1 MNRAGMLRIGAY
13 GIIGLGAALLI
24 AALLLSTYTSGK
36 IKKIPLNIDET
47 LVSDG
52 TGTALDPVSLSGERF
67 VIDKNVPLVSQQQ
80 ITVESPANA
89 DVVTFQVGTSVRRS
103 DKQQDNGLLLAMV
116 DTVTLN
122 RTTAMAMSDDTHPG
136 GSVQKPRTLE
146 DNKPP
151 TNIALPHEG
160 LSYRFPFN
168 TEKKTYPY
176 FDPIA
181 QKAFDANYDGEDDVN
196 GLTTYRFTQNVGYD
210 ADGKL
215 VEPLKYASLF
225 DNAEDG
231 EVTAR
236 ASLWGLPGPPDEPVT
251 MTRYYAAQRTFW
263 VDPVTGTIVKSE
275 EHANHYYARDPVR
288 PEMELADYKVTSTE
302 QTIESQ
308 VASARDERDRVG
320 LWSRVLPISF
330 TAAGL
335 VALVGGILLGTFSVR
350 AESALIDPGLDTA
363 DHGFF
368 GKDETGPMPAAEA
381 ATEKLPAARPDLE
394 PPPPQ
399 R

>member
-1 MNRAGMLRIGAY
+1 MNRAGMLRIAAF

-24 AALLLSTYTSGK
+24 AALLLSTYTAGK
-36 IKKIPLNIDET
+36 IKKIPLNIDVS

-52 TGTALDPVSLSGERF
+52 TGTALDPASLSGERF
-67 VIDKNVPLVSQQQ
+67 IIDKNVPLVSQQQ

-89 DVVTFQVGTSVRRS
+89 DVVTLQAGTTVRRS

-122 RTTAMAMSDDTHPG
+122 RSTALAVSDDTHPG
-136 GSVQKPRTLE
+136 GSVQKPRTIE
-146 DNKPP
+146 DVKPP

-160 LSYRFPFN
+160 LAYRFPFD
-168 TEKKTYPY
+168 TEKKTYAY

-181 QKAFDANYDGEDDVN
+181 QKPFDANYDGEDDVN

-215 VEPLKYASLF
+215 VEPIKYASLY
-225 DNAEDG
+225 DKDEDG

-236 ASLWGLPGPPDEPVT
+236 AALWGLPGDPYEPIT

-263 VDPVTGTIVKSE
+263 VDPVTGTIVKAE
-275 EHANHYYARDPVR
+275 EHANHYYARDPLK
-288 PEMELADYKVTSTE
+288 PEMALADYKVTSNE
-302 QTIESQ
+302 QTVESQ
-308 VASARDERDRVG
+308 VAAARDERDRVA
-320 LWSRVLPISF
+320 LWSRILPISF

-335 VALVGGILLGTFSVR
+335 VALVGGALLGMFSVR
-350 AESALIDPGLDTA
+350 AESALIDPGLDNA

-381 ATEKLPAARPDLE
+381 ATEKLPAQRRE
-394 PPPPQ
+394 PPPPD